1 MKLYNTNSGN
11 TKRVRIFVAEKRID
25 IPRVEMLLGTD
36 TRTPAF
42 QQLNSL
48 GELPVL
54 ELDDGRIITESLAI
68 CRFLEAAF
76 PDRPLMGKTPF
87 EQGHIEMWSQRIYTQ
102 LFMTHGNFV
111 RHSMDLFAAVM
122 EQVPQF
128 AAAQRRAIP
137 DRWAWLDRE
146 MSDGR
151 RFIAGDTFTM
161 ADVHGM
167 TVLTIADGLQLAIPD
182 ECGHV
187 NRWTEAMRT
196 RSSFAS

>member
-1 MKLYNTNSGN
+1 MKLYNANSGN
-11 TKRVRIFVAEKRID
+11 TKRVRIYIAEKGID
-25 IPRVEMLLGTD
+25 VPRVEMELGTD
-36 TRTPAF
+36 TRTPEF

-76 PDRPLMGKTPF
+76 PEHPLMGITPF
-87 EQGHIEMWSQRIYTQ
+87 EQGHIEMWSQRIHTQ
-102 LFMTHGNFV
+102 LFMTHGNYV
-111 RHSMDLFAAVM
+111 RHSMKLFAVVM

-137 DRWAWLDRE
+137 ERWAWLDRE

-151 RFIAGDTFTM
+151 RFVAGDTFTM
-161 ADVHGM
+161 ADIHGM
-167 TVLTIADGLQLAIPD
+167 TVLTIADGLDLAIPD

-187 NRWTEAMRT
+187 NRWATAMRS
-196 RSSFAS
+196 RPSFAA